1 VKFTKNE
8 FIKSVVVL
16 MTGTVIAQV
25 FSVLISPILT
35 RIYTPEEMGD
45 LNIYLRAVGFLS
57 AVATTRYELSLPLPK
72 KEEHAYLLYRLSIR
86 ISIYVLLGSCFLFFV
101 YFLFTKFDIKTVNL
115 AVFTL
120 ISSVFLVL
128 INLGTNWAIRKKQFK
143 KISTSRMLN
152 SISSN
157 LLRWLF
163 GVMGMGSFGLLIAS
177 LVGYVLSSLTFFKEW
192 FKINKVNRS
201 FRSDGKTKV
210 LMNTYR
216 EFPAINL
223 PHVMVDLGKDLLL
236 AFFMVFFFSKDV
248 FGWYS
253 HSYAILQMPISII
266 GISIGQVFFN
276 RAAEIVNNG
285 GSTLGLLKKTIGVL
299 FAISILPFTVLF
311 FFGTPMFSFVFGR
324 EWAQA
329 GHFSEI
335 MSIWFFMNF
344 LNSVISTL
352 PTILH
357 RQKQFLYLGI
367 LSAAIQLFCFGALPI
382 LIGRTDQDF
391 IQILWI
397 VSIAQSVFFCF
408 VLLAMFSFAKAGYKT
423 R

>member
-1 VKFTKNE
+1 
-8 FIKSVVVL
+8 

-57 AVATTRYELSLPLPK
+57 AVATARYELSLPLPK

-192 FKINKVNRS
+192 FKIDKVNRS

-299 FAISILPFTVLF
+299 FAISIIPFTVLF
-311 FFGTPMFSFVFGR
+311 FFGTPMFSFVFGK

-357 RQKQFLYLGI
+357 RQKQFFYLGI

>member
-1 VKFTKNE
+1 
-8 FIKSVVVL
+8 

>member
-1 VKFTKNE
+1 
-8 FIKSVVVL
+8 

-35 RIYTPEEMGD
+35 RIYSPEEMGD

-57 AVATTRYELSLPLPK
+57 AVATARYELSLPLPK

-86 ISIYVLLGSCFLFFV
+86 IAVYVLLGSCFLFFV
-101 YFLFTKFDIKTVNL
+101 YFLFTEFDIKSVNL

-120 ISSVFLVL
+120 ISSIFVVL
-128 INLGTNWAIRKKQFK
+128 INLGTSWAIRKKQFR

-152 SISSN
+152 SITSN

-163 GVMGMGSFGLLIAS
+163 GFLGMGSVGLLLAS
-177 LVGYVLSSLTFFKEW
+177 LVGYIIASFTFFKEW
-192 FKINKVNRS
+192 MNIDKYHRY
-201 FRSDGKTKV
+201 FRSDAKTKV

-216 EFPAINL
+216 EFPSINL

-253 HSYAILQMPISII
+253 HSYSVLQLPIAII
-266 GISIGQVFFN
+266 GTSIGQVFFN
-276 RAAEIVNNG
+276 RAAEIVNSG
-285 GSTLGLLKKTIGVL
+285 GSTLGLLRKTVGVL
-299 FAISILPFTVLF
+299 FAVSIVPFTVLF
-311 FFGTPMFSFVFGR
+311 FFGTPMFSFVFGK

-329 GHFSEI
+329 GNFSEI

-357 RQKQFLYLGI
+357 RQKQFFYLGI
-367 LSAAIQLFCFGALPI
+367 LSALIQLFCFGALPL
-382 LIGRTDQDF
+382 LIGHSDQDF
-391 IQILWI
+391 ITILWS
-397 VSIAQSVFFCF
+397 VSIAQSIFFCF
-408 VLLAMFSFAKAGYKT
+408 VMWVMFRFAKAGLKS

>member
-1 VKFTKNE
+1 MKFTKNE

-25 FSVLISPILT
+25 FGVLISPILT

-57 AVATTRYELSLPLPK
+57 AVATARYELSLPLPK

-101 YFLFTKFDIKTVNL
+101 YFLFTEFDVKSVNL

-128 INLGTNWAIRKKQFK
+128 INLGTNWAIRTKQFT

-177 LVGYVLSSLTFFKEW
+177 LVGYILSSLTFFNEW
-192 FKINKVNRS
+192 FKIDKAHRF
-201 FRSDGKTKV
+201 FRSDAKTRV
-210 LMNTYR
+210 MMNTYR

-253 HSYAILQMPISII
+253 HSYAILQLPISII

-285 GSTLGLLKKTIGVL
+285 GSTLGLLKKTLGVL
-299 FAISILPFTVLF
+299 FVLSIIPFTVLF
-311 FFGTPMFSFVFGR
+311 FFGTPMFSFVFGN

-357 RQKQFLYLGI
+357 RQKQFFYLGI
-367 LSAAIQLFCFGALPI
+367 VSAIIQLFCFGALPI
-382 LIGRTDQDF
+382 LIGRSDQDF
-391 IQILWI
+391 ITILWI

-408 VLLAMFSFAKAGYKT
+408 VLFVIFRFAKAGYKK

>member
-57 AVATTRYELSLPLPK
+57 AVATARYELSLPLPK

-192 FKINKVNRS
+192 FKIDKANRS

-299 FAISILPFTVLF
+299 FAISIIPFTVLF
-311 FFGTPMFSFVFGR
+311 FFGTPMFSFVFGK

-357 RQKQFLYLGI
+357 RQKQFFYLGI

-382 LIGRTDQDF
+382 LIGHTNQDF

-408 VLLAMFSFAKAGYKT
+408 VLIVMFRFAKAGYKT

>member
-1 VKFTKNE
+1 
-8 FIKSVVVL
+8 

-57 AVATTRYELSLPLPK
+57 AVATARYELSLPLPK

-101 YFLFTKFDIKTVNL
+101 YFLFTKFDVKTVNL

-163 GVMGMGSFGLLIAS
+163 GVLGMGSFGLLIAS

-192 FKINKVNRS
+192 CKIDKVNRS

-276 RAAEIVNNG
+276 RAAEIVNNS

-299 FAISILPFTVLF
+299 FAISIIPFTVLF
-311 FFGTPMFSFVFGR
+311 FFGTPMFSFVFGK

-357 RQKQFLYLGI
+357 RQKQFFYLGI

-391 IQILWI
+391 IQILWT

-408 VLLAMFSFAKAGYKT
+408 VLFAIFRFAKAGYKT

>member
-57 AVATTRYELSLPLPK
+57 AVATARYELSLPLPK

-163 GVMGMGSFGLLIAS
+163 GVIGMGSFGLLIAS

-192 FKINKVNRS
+192 FKIDKANRS

-299 FAISILPFTVLF
+299 FAISIIPFTVLF
-311 FFGTPMFSFVFGR
+311 FFGTPMFSFVFGK

-357 RQKQFLYLGI
+357 RQKQFFYLGI

-382 LIGRTDQDF
+382 LIGHTDQDF

-408 VLLAMFSFAKAGYKT
+408 VLLVMFRFAKAGYKA

>member
-1 VKFTKNE
+1 
-8 FIKSVVVL
+8 

-57 AVATTRYELSLPLPK
+57 AVATARYELSLPLPK

-192 FKINKVNRS
+192 FKIDKANRS

-299 FAISILPFTVLF
+299 FAISIIPFTVLF
-311 FFGTPMFSFVFGR
+311 FFGTPMFSFVFGK

-357 RQKQFLYLGI
+357 RQKQFFYLGI

-382 LIGRTDQDF
+382 LIGHTDQYF

-408 VLLAMFSFAKAGYKT
+408 VLLVMFRFAKAGYKA

>member
-1 VKFTKNE
+1 
-8 FIKSVVVL
+8 

-57 AVATTRYELSLPLPK
+57 AVATARYELSLPLPK

-192 FKINKVNRS
+192 FKIDKANRS

-299 FAISILPFTVLF
+299 FAISIIPFTVLF
-311 FFGTPMFSFVFGR
+311 FFGTPMFSFVFGK

-357 RQKQFLYLGI
+357 RQKQFFYLGI

-382 LIGRTDQDF
+382 LIGHTDKDF

-408 VLLAMFSFAKAGYKT
+408 VLLVMFRFAKAGYKA

>member
-1 VKFTKNE
+1 
-8 FIKSVVVL
+8 

-57 AVATTRYELSLPLPK
+57 AVATARYELSLPLPK

-101 YFLFTKFDIKTVNL
+101 YFLFTKFDVKTVNL

-163 GVMGMGSFGLLIAS
+163 GAMGMGSFGLLIAS

-192 FKINKVNRS
+192 FKIDKANRS

-299 FAISILPFTVLF
+299 FAISIIPFTVLF
-311 FFGTPMFSFVFGR
+311 FFGTPMFSFVFGK

-357 RQKQFLYLGI
+357 RQKQFFYLGI

-391 IQILWI
+391 IKIIWI

-408 VLLAMFSFAKAGYKT
+408 VLFAMFRFAKAGYKAH
-423 R
+423 